1 MTVFLGSYI
10 VFYFPK
16 VLSQNVTELSSVPS
30 KTWGFV
36 LTVIISVFWIWF
48 NTPSTPEDYMY
59 VGVELLLIQ
68 IAAIDGYSK
77 IIPNRVLLL
86 LLLLFFGME
95 WTTGPPYTNYLPV
108 ILIATGVLAF
118 QVVFKALF
126 RKYPFGWGD
135 IKLVLV
141 LTLFYGKETLW
152 ILWLAVVLGGLFS
165 VLLIIKD
172 RTNKA
177 AQVPFAPFLAAGVLV
192 CSKIEYEYVILMLNP
207 L

>member
-1 MTVFLGSYI
+1 MSVFLGSYI

-16 VLSQNVTELSSVPS
+16 VLSQHVTELDSVHS

-48 NTPSTPEDYMY
+48 SAPSTPGEYMY
-59 VGVELLLIQ
+59 VGAELLLIQ
-68 IAAIDGYSK
+68 IAAIDSYSR

-86 LLLLFFGME
+86 LLVLFSGIV
-95 WTTGPPYTNYLPV
+95 WTGLPYTNYLPV

-165 VLLIIKD
+165 ILLIIKD
-172 RTNKA
+172 RTNKEVR
-177 AQVPFAPFLAAGVLV
+177 VPFAPFLAAGVLIR
-192 CSKIEYEYVILMLNP
+192 SKIEYEYVILMLNP